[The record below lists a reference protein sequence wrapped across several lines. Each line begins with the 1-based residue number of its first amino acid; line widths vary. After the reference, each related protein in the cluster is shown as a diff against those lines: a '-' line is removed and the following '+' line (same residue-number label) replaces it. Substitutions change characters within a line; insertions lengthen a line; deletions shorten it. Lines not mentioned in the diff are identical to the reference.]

1 MSLVLTNE
9 LIITYVLFWYF
20 LFYITKWMKDFRGA
34 SQNFYL
40 FLTYYS
46 GLGTIFGLAML
57 VSFGINTELMNALKL
72 MGMSIVSNMILVV
85 IETFIT
91 TKLLK
96 LDYAVEKIGMISFF
110 VVPVLSY
117 RLLVL
122 LKII

>member
-1 MSLVLTNE
+1 MNPLTFE
-9 LIITYVLFWYF
+9 LTITYILFWYF

-46 GLGTIFGLAML
+46 TIGSVFGLVIL

-72 MGMSIVSNMILVV
+72 MGMSVIANMVLVFIESIITLKILR
-85 IETFIT
+85 I
-91 TKLLK
+91 
-96 LDYAVEKIGMISFF
+96 DYSVEKIGMVSFF
-110 VVPVLSY
+110 VVPFLGY
-117 RLLVL
+117 RLLDL

>member
-1 MSLVLTNE
+1 MNPLTFE
-9 LIITYVLFWYF
+9 LTITYILFWYF

-46 GLGTIFGLAML
+46 GIGSIFGLVIL

-72 MGMSIVSNMILVV
+72 MGMSVIANMVLVFIESIITLKILR
-85 IETFIT
+85 I
-91 TKLLK
+91 
-96 LDYAVEKIGMISFF
+96 DYSVQKIGMVSFF
-110 VVPVLSY
+110 VVPFLGY
-117 RLLVL
+117 RLLDL

>member
-1 MSLVLTNE
+1 MNPLTFE
-9 LIITYVLFWYF
+9 LTTTYILFWFF

-46 GLGTIFGLAML
+46 GLGTIFGLGIL

-72 MGMSIVSNMILVV
+72 IGMSIVSNMVLVV
-85 IETFIT
+85 IETFVT
-91 TKLLK
+91 TKLLRM
-96 LDYAVEKIGMISFF
+96 DYAVAKIGMVSFF
-110 VVPVLSY
+110 VVPVLGY

-122 LKII
+122 LEII

>member
-1 MSLVLTNE
+1 MNLVLTNE
-9 LIITYVLFWYF
+9 LIVTYVLFWYF

-46 GLGTIFGLAML
+46 GLGTIFGLVML

-72 MGMSIVSNMILVV
+72 MGISIVSNMILVV

-110 VVPVLSY
+110 VVPILSY

-122 LKII
+122 LGII

>member
-1 MSLVLTNE
+1 MNPLTFE
-9 LIITYVLFWYF
+9 LTITYILFWFF

-46 GLGTIFGLAML
+46 GLGTIFGLGIL

-72 MGMSIVSNMILVV
+72 MGMSIVSNMVLVV
-85 IETFIT
+85 IETFVT
-91 TKLLK
+91 TKLLRM
-96 LDYAVEKIGMISFF
+96 DYAVAKIGMVSFF
-110 VVPVLSY
+110 VVPFLGY

-122 LKII
+122 LEII

>member
-1 MSLVLTNE
+1 MNPLTFE
-9 LIITYVLFWYF
+9 LTITYILFWYF

>member
-1 MSLVLTNE
+1 MNPLTFE
-9 LIITYVLFWYF
+9 LTITYILFWYF

-122 LKII
+122 LEII

>member
-1 MSLVLTNE
+1 MNPLTFE
-9 LIITYVLFWYF
+9 LTITYILFWFF

-46 GLGTIFGLAML
+46 GLGTIFGLGIL

>member
-1 MSLVLTNE
+1 MNPLTFE
-9 LIITYVLFWYF
+9 LTITYILFWYF

-46 GLGTIFGLAML
+46 GIGSIFGLVIL

-72 MGMSIVSNMILVV
+72 MGISVIANMVLVFIESIITLKILR
-85 IETFIT
+85 I
-91 TKLLK
+91 
-96 LDYAVEKIGMISFF
+96 DYSVQKIGMVSFF
-110 VVPVLSY
+110 VVPFLGY
-117 RLLVL
+117 RLLDL

>member
-1 MSLVLTNE
+1 MNPLTFE
-9 LIITYVLFWYF
+9 LTITYILFWYF

-46 GLGTIFGLAML
+46 GIGSIFGLVIL

-72 MGMSIVSNMILVV
+72 MGMSVIANMVLVFIESIITLKILR
-85 IETFIT
+85 I
-91 TKLLK
+91 
-96 LDYAVEKIGMISFF
+96 DYSVEKIGMVSFF
-110 VVPVLSY
+110 VVPFLGY
-117 RLLVL
+117 RLLDL

>member
-1 MSLVLTNE
+1 MNLVLTNE
-9 LIITYVLFWYF
+9 LIVTYVLFWYF

-34 SQNFYL
+34 SKNFYL

-110 VVPVLSY
+110 VVPILSY

>member
-1 MSLVLTNE
+1 MNPLTLE
-9 LIITYVLFWYF
+9 LTITYILFSFF

-46 GLGTIFGLAML
+46 GLGTIFGLGIL

-72 MGMSIVSNMILVV
+72 MGMSIVSNMVLVV
-85 IETFIT
+85 IETFVT
-91 TKLLK
+91 TKLLRM
-96 LDYAVEKIGMISFF
+96 DYAVAKIGMVSFF
-110 VVPVLSY
+110 VVPFLGY

-122 LKII
+122 LEII

>member
-1 MSLVLTNE
+1 MNSLTIELT
-9 LIITYVLFWYF
+9 ITYILFWYF

-46 GLGTIFGLAML
+46 TIGSVFGLVIL

-72 MGMSIVSNMILVV
+72 MGISVIANMVLVFIESIITLKILR
-85 IETFIT
+85 I
-91 TKLLK
+91 
-96 LDYAVEKIGMISFF
+96 DYSVQKIGMVSFF
-110 VVPVLSY
+110 VVPFLGY
-117 RLLVL
+117 RLLDL

>member
-1 MSLVLTNE
+1 MNIVLTNE
-9 LIITYVLFWYF
+9 LIVTYVLFWYF

-40 FLTYYS
+40 FLTYFS
-46 GLGTIFGLAML
+46 GIGTMFGLGVL
-57 VSFGINTELMNALKL
+57 VSIGYNSELMNALKL

-110 VVPVLSY
+110 VVPILSY

-122 LKII
+122 LEII

>member
-1 MSLVLTNE
+1 MNLVLTNE

-46 GLGTIFGLAML
+46 GLGTIFGLVVL

-110 VVPVLSY
+110 VVPILSY

-122 LKII
+122 LEII